1 MENKHTKG
9 IHPIQIIESKTNA
22 NHRWITFDKY
32 IFPNGDGLDRK
43 HPYFENIIPF
53 HRDKRYPFSM
63 IKLLTNWHTKSPI
76 YDTDI
81 IRNPTIEE
89 IQIIKSILV
98 ENGYKLN
105 LKTYKLINYG
115 KRNEGNTTVR
125 D

>member
-9 IHPIQIIESKTNA
+9 IHPIQIIESKANA

-32 IFPNGDGLDRK
+32 VFPNGNGLDRK
-43 HPYFENIIPF
+43 NPYFENTAPF
-53 HRDKRYPFSM
+53 HRGRPYSFDM
-63 IKLLTNWHTKSPI
+63 IKLLMNDYTLSPI
-76 YDTDI
+76 YDSDI

-98 ENGYKLN
+98 KNGYKLN